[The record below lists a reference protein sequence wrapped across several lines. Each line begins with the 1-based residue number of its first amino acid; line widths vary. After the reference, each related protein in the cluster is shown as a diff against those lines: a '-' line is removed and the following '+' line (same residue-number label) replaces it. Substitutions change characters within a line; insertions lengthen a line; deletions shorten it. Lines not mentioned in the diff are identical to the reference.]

1 MTILIFLYL
10 REKNIIIKQKKI
22 ATEIREITE
31 AEFDQLL
38 EEQTPQYQKWTDL
51 EIKKIYIVTHTN
63 MVTTSKGVSMVLV
76 LKDNDEDVQV
86 PTLHRCLLKQ
96 EPLILLLK

>member
-1 MTILIFLYL
+1 M
-10 REKNIIIKQKKI
+10 

-51 EIKKIYIVTHTN
+51 EIKKIYIVTDTN

-76 LKDNDEDVQV
+76 LKDNGEVWA
-86 PTLHRCLLKQ
+86 PEHLHRCLLKQ